1 MCNPEWWDR
10 ESDSDGN
17 PIRTDVR
24 EAAQEIWPKVC
35 RLAASVT
42 GDSTDAFEMM
52 ELCVMRVSRY
62 LDERGKGLHTQKTS
76 GLLIVAF
83 RNELLTRNAKQK
95 RMDSID
101 DEQTNSCST
110 PSWAT
115 EIELRIDLDRLV
127 RRVSER
133 TRTTLLLR
141 EAGYEWKEIAIRL
154 GITVSTAK
162 NGFCRELSDARFLL
176 HQPQSSNH
184 RRLIKKERELIKS
197 ETSPSSDQ
205 RVKWRSR

>member
-62 LDERGKGLHTQKTS
+62 LNERGKGLHTQKTS

-95 RMDSID
+95 KMDSID
-101 DEQTNSCST
+101 DEQTKSCST

-176 HQPQSSNH
+176 RQPQSSNH

-197 ETSPSSDQ
+197 EISPFSD
-205 RVKWRSR
+205 